1 MTAAAQKVTIVVH
14 EFQIEAYQ
22 LTEDGQNLLLFTH
35 RQIGEIVG
43 KTKGTAQKFIK
54 QHADEFP
61 PPVTASIPDK
71 PRPVPLTDWE
81 AAVAYWQH
89 LALRGNETAIAL
101 TAALDNLP
109 LSEFEIVS
117 EIAVPTAPT
126 IETEYPQSELQL
138 IADGIS
144 IASKWM
150 EEAGVDSK
158 AIAHWRLNELQKK
171 VPALGGVATSAQ
183 AAIAQNTSSPT
194 GMIPKQ
200 LAEKV
205 SEQLE
210 RKVTAAQVNKA
221 LHELGLQDW
230 ATPGKN
236 RERKLTEAGKQ
247 YGVALLTTSA
257 DGWQGAQLRWFES
270 VIREL
275 CERLG
280 AGE

>member
-1 MTAAAQKVTIVVH
+1 MK
-14 EFQIEAYQ
+14 
-22 LTEDGQNLLLFTH
+22 
-35 RQIGEIVG
+35 
-43 KTKGTAQKFIK
+43 
-54 QHADEFP
+54 
-61 PPVTASIPDK
+61 ASIPDK

-81 AAVAYWQH
+81 AALTYWQH
-89 LALRGNETAIAL
+89 LASQGNETAIAL
-101 TAALDNLP
+101 TAALDNKP
-109 LSEFEIVS
+109 LSDFEIVS

-126 IETEYPQSELQL
+126 IETETNQSELQL
-138 IADGIS
+138 IASGIS

-171 VPALGGVATSAQ
+171 VPQLKDVVTSAQ

-270 VIREL
+270 VIPLL

>member
-14 EFQIEAYQ
+14 EFQIEGYQ
-22 LTEDGQNLLLFTH
+22 LTLEGEPLLLKTH

-43 KTKGTAQKFIK
+43 KTQATAQRFLK
-54 QHADEFP
+54 QHAEQFP

-71 PRPVPLTDWE
+71 PRPVPLTSWE
-81 AAVAYWQH
+81 AAVAYWLH
-89 LALRGNETAIAL
+89 LASQGNDTALAL
-101 TAALDNLP
+101 TAAKDNLP
-109 LSEFEIVS
+109 LSDFEIVS
-117 EIAVPTAPT
+117 ATDGVPAAPT
-126 IETEYPQSELQL
+126 IESQTDKSELQL

-171 VPALGGVATSAQ
+171 VPALEGVATSAQ
-183 AAIAQNTSSPT
+183 AVIAQNTSSPT
-194 GMIPKQ
+194 GMIASQ

-221 LHELGLQDW
+221 LHEARASGLGNSWKEPRAQ
-230 ATPGKN
+230 AN
-236 RERKLTEAGKQ
+236 RSRKAVWGST
-247 YGVALLTTSA
+247 A
-257 DGWQGAQLRWFES
+257 DHIG
-270 VIREL
+270 
-275 CERLG
+275 
-280 AGE
+280 

>member
-1 MTAAAQKVTIVVH
+1 MTFA
-14 EFQIEAYQ
+14 FC
-22 LTEDGQNLLLFTH
+22 LLPDPQGL
-35 RQIGEIVG
+35 
-43 KTKGTAQKFIK
+43 
-54 QHADEFP
+54 
-61 PPVTASIPDK
+61 TASIPDK
-71 PRPVPLTDWE
+71 PRPVPLTDWK
-81 AAVAYWQH
+81 AAVAYWLH
-89 LALRGNETAIAL
+89 LASQGNETAIAL

-109 LSEFEIVS
+109 LSDFEIVS
-117 EIAVPTAPT
+117 ATDGVPAAPT
-126 IETEYPQSELQL
+126 IESQTDKSELQL

-158 AIAHWRLNELQKK
+158 AIAHWRLAELQKK
-171 VPALGGVATSAQ
+171 VPELGSVVSSAQ
-183 AAIAQNTSSPT
+183 AVIAQNTSTPT

-210 RKVTAAQVNKA
+210 RQVTAAQVNKA

-247 YGVALLTTSA
+247 YGVALLASLKGQRA
-257 DGWQGAQLRWFES
+257 KGKGQK
-270 VIREL
+270 
-275 CERLG
+275 
-280 AGE
+280 